1 MFGLIHTNADW
12 LIAGTIVFIG
22 IVVFVIKLLR
32 GHILSTIC
40 SLTVWIFVF
49 SLHKGST
56 TGIMTATFAALLF
69 DTIGMPLISLF
80 TKSKR

>member
-12 LIAGTIVFIG
+12 LIAGTVVFIG

-32 GHILSTIC
+32 GHVFSTIC
-40 SLTVWIFVF
+40 SLVVWVFVF

-69 DTIGMPLISLF
+69 DMIGMPLISLF

>member
-12 LIAGTIVFIG
+12 LVAGTIVFVG

-32 GHILSTIC
+32 GYILSTMC
-40 SLTVWIFVF
+40 SLVVWIFVF

-69 DTIGMPLISLF
+69 DMIGMPLISLF